1 MYDMIRT
8 WCIYFLNMLERQKQL
23 FLGSKNISKDSYLW
37 NMIQSILFATQSA
50 FLLMVITRTN
60 GLDDAGVFSIAYA
73 IASLMYYLGEYG
85 VRKYQVTDV
94 AEKTSFSDY
103 HTHRVVTCML
113 AVIVGALYAGKGLF
127 TGQYSSGKAVIII
140 IVCAMKA
147 IEAYCDVYF
156 SRFQQKGRLDVASK
170 ASTYRIV
177 LPMVFCIIAL
187 VATHDLL
194 ISMLVWLAVTVI
206 AVLTSFVIIA
216 PEFGKI
222 ELRTTKQ
229 QFLTI
234 TKECFPLFAGSFL
247 LLYVGN
253 APKYA
258 IDSFMDDK
266 AQACFNFIF
275 MPVFVIGLLANF
287 IFNPILVKLSEEWNA
302 GNRAAFGRIVKRQI
316 AVIGGIT
323 LLAIAVALTI
333 GCPVLGM
340 LFNTDLSGN
349 RANLTILMIGGGLLA
364 LSNFF
369 IVVVTVVRGQKYLLL
384 GYVSAALCAWLLS
397 GYFVKNHGIP
407 GACMLYAA
415 LMLLASLIFA
425 AVLLYCTRKK
435 ASNS

>member
-1 MYDMIRT
+1 MLEKQKKL
-8 WCIYFLNMLERQKQL
+8 FLN
-23 FLGSKNISKDSYLW
+23 SKNIKKDSYLW

-94 AEKTSFSDY
+94 EEKVGFGDY
-103 HTHRVVTCML
+103 HTHRVVTCLL
-113 AVIVGALYAGKGLF
+113 AVIVGALYAAKGF
-127 TGQYSSGKAVIII
+127 YTGQYSPDKALIVII
-140 IVCAMKA
+140 VSAMKA
-147 IEAYCDVYF
+147 IEAYCDVFF

-187 VATHDLL
+187 IATHNLM

-216 PEFGKI
+216 PEFGRI
-222 ELRTTKQ
+222 EFRTTKK

-287 IFNPILVKLSEEWNA
+287 IFNPILVTLSEEWNA
-302 GNRAAFGRIVKRQI
+302 GNRAAFWKIVKRQM

-340 LFNTDLSGN
+340 LFNADLTGN
-349 RANLTILMIGGGLLA
+349 RANLTILMVGGGLLA

-369 IVVVTVVRGQKYLLL
+369 IVVVTVVRGQKYLLI

-397 GYFVKNHGIP
+397 GYFIKKYGIP
-407 GACMLYAA
+407 GACMLYAT
-415 LMLLASLIFA
+415 LMFLASLIFA
-425 AVLLYCTRKK
+425 VVLLYCTRKGPK
-435 ASNS
+435 NS